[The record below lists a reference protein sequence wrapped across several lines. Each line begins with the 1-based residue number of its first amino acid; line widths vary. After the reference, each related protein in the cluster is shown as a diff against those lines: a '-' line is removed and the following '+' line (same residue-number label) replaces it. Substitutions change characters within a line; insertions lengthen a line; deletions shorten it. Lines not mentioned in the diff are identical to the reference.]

1 MIVLLYADSKNINVF
16 YRINKTTGDSHMDQK
31 LFSKDFTLVLIGQI
45 ISLFGNATLRFA
57 LPLYL
62 LNLTGSSALYGTV
75 TACAFIPAILLS
87 PIGGLVADRVNKR
100 NIMVIL
106 DFFTAAVILVCSLL
120 MNGVNVI
127 VLLTVTLMLLY
138 GIASAYQ
145 PSVQASIPALV
156 AQEHFMMANSLINTI
171 ASFASLLGPVLGGVL
186 YSAYGLKPVLW
197 VCVVCFVSS
206 AVMELFIRIP
216 FQKQALDGSIW
227 KTVRDDFGESVRFI
241 RRDKPVIGKT
251 LVVICGIN
259 LFLSAMIL
267 VALPYLVTEVL
278 DLEAVLANRLYGFA
292 QGALGAGGLA
302 GGICAGVFAKRLSI
316 QKSGNFIMACSI
328 CVFPIGA
335 ALILSDSGIV
345 NYVVIT
351 LCCFGIMVC
360 STILTVQMMSF
371 IQAETPQNLIG
382 KVIAVILTISM
393 CSQPLGNAF
402 YGVLFQICRG
412 FEYAVVLFSGGVSLI
427 IALGARKIFG
437 KIGQG

>member
-1 MIVLLYADSKNINVF
+1 
-16 YRINKTTGDSHMDQK
+16 
-31 LFSKDFTLVLIGQI
+31 
-45 ISLFGNATLRFA
+45 
-57 LPLYL
+57 
-62 LNLTGSSALYGTV
+62 
-75 TACAFIPAILLS
+75 
-87 PIGGLVADRVNKR
+87 
-100 NIMVIL
+100 
-106 DFFTAAVILVCSLL
+106 
-120 MNGVNVI
+120 
-127 VLLTVTLMLLY
+127 
-138 GIASAYQ
+138 
-145 PSVQASIPALV
+145 
-156 AQEHFMMANSLINTI
+156 MMANSLINTI
-171 ASFASLLGPVLGGVL
+171 TSFASLLGPVLGGVL

-197 VCVVCFVSS
+197 VCMACFVSS

-227 KTVRDDFGESVRFI
+227 KTVRNDFGESVRFI

-278 DLEAVLANRLYGFA
+278 DLEAGQANRLYGFA

-302 GGICAGVFAKRLSI
+302 GGICAGIFAKRLSI

-402 YGVLFQICRG
+402 YGVLFQICNG
-412 FEYAVVLFSGGVSLI
+412 FEYAVVLFSGGVSLV
-427 IALGARKIFG
+427 IAVGARKIFG
-437 KIGQG
+437 RIDPR